1 MIETSNTT
9 PTTNR
14 NATNYVSQYVKIR
27 LEEALR
33 EAELA
38 LKFLGQD
45 LHRNA
50 AGKAFQAWKALLA
63 AVAAQHREAIAK
75 RYAGAVRDK
84 TGKLRSRADMV
95 IALMPTTRMREAASA
110 LEEVCGRELIHLT
123 DIALNLH
130 EFQYNGL
137 DPKGVVSRYTNLED
151 VEKDVKYLAEKT
163 MEWVKKEMTP
173 GGSPSNLDTN
183 IRYSE
188 ERSIGESG

>member
-9 PTTNR
+9 PTDNR
-14 NATNYVSQYVKIR
+14 NATNYLSQYVKIR

-38 LKFLGQD
+38 LKFLEQG

-63 AVAAQHREAIAK
+63 AAAAQHREVIAR

-84 TGKLRSRADMV
+84 TGRLRSRADVV
-95 IALMPTTRMREAASA
+95 IALMPTTKMREVVSV
-110 LEEVCGRELIHLT
+110 LEEVYGRELIHLT
-123 DIALNLH
+123 DVALNLH

-137 DPKGVVSRYTNLED
+137 DPEGVVSRYSNLAD
-151 VEKDVKYLAEKT
+151 VEKDVKYLAERT
-163 MEWVKKEMTP
+163 IEWVKKEVGYQTM
-173 GGSPSNLDTN
+173 
-183 IRYSE
+183 
-188 ERSIGESG
+188 

>member
-1 MIETSNTT
+1 LRHQTLLRQTTETP
-9 PTTNR
+9 PTI
-14 NATNYVSQYVKIR
+14 SQYVKIR

-63 AVAAQHREAIAK
+63 AVAAQYKDAIAK
-75 RYAGAVRDK
+75 RYAGAVKDK
-84 TGKLRSRADMV
+84 TGRLRSRADMV
-95 IALMPTTRMREAASA
+95 VALMPTTRMREVASA
-110 LEEVCGRELIHLT
+110 LEEVYGRELIHLT

-137 DPKGVVSRYTNLED
+137 DPEGIVSRYTNLED

-173 GGSPSNLDTN
+173 EG
-183 IRYSE
+183 
-188 ERSIGESG
+188 

>member
-1 MIETSNTT
+1 VTLTYAPPWRDI
-9 PTTNR
+9 
-14 NATNYVSQYVKIR
+14 SQYVKLR
-27 LEEALR
+27 LEEALW

-38 LKFLGQD
+38 LKFLEQG

-75 RYAGAVRDK
+75 RYAGAVKDK
-84 TGKLRSRADMV
+84 TGKLRSRADIV
-95 IALMPTTRMREAASA
+95 IALMPTTRVREVASD
-110 LEEVCGRELIHLT
+110 LEEVYGRELIHLT

-137 DPKGVVSRYTNLED
+137 DPEGVVSRYTNLED

-163 MEWVKKEMTP
+163 MEWVKKEM
-173 GGSPSNLDTN
+173 SYQK
-183 IRYSE
+183 I
-188 ERSIGESG
+188 